1 MNKLDEIKARLAA
14 STPGPWYFHD
24 STLYRGPLGIAFDIA
39 TGLCEWDPRDFDRDE
54 GVLGVWQEPEDYT
67 RIARTSDAGHARANA
82 TLIAHAPTDLA
93 ALVKAVEEVRAAR
106 EDGTL
111 SVVDLA
117 LRIDDAFAPLL
128 TTPERT
134 APPQGEERGA

>member
-39 TGLCEWDPRDFDRDE
+39 TGLCEWDPRDFDRDD
-54 GVLGVWQEPEDYT
+54 GMLGVWQEPEDYT

-93 ALVKAVEEVRAAR
+93 ALVKAVEEVRA
-106 EDGTL
+106 
-111 SVVDLA
+111 VVAKLHAGNGDEYDIGCIVDRA
-117 LRIDDAFAPLL
+117 LAPLL

-134 APPQGEERGA
+134 AQPRGQ